1 MTRCRRIYP
10 HTLNMEGFFVC
21 KLKKISNKLPENA
34 SKPHSGEIRLK
45 AKKILELQRKEEEE
59 KN

>member
-21 KLKKISNKLPENA
+21 KLKKITNKLPENA
-34 SKPHSGEIRLK
+34 SQPHSGEKRLK
-45 AKKILELQRKEEEE
+45 VKKILEL
-59 KN
+59 